1 MAVTRRELFSRI
13 RFGAAGSL
21 GVPADGMV
29 LAARGHE
36 EWSVQGQGG
45 GRGRGAGPA
54 GQAPAGPSIKLSS
67 NENPVGPGPAVIAA
81 IRGQFGQ
88 AMRYPFNSTPTDGRL
103 IETIAALH
111 KVKPENIALGAGS
124 QELLKVAVWGFTNP
138 ARHLVTATPTFENA
152 TNTAR
157 RMGHPVVE
165 IKVDGQFRLDLEG
178 MLAVS
183 RGAGLVFVNNPNN
196 PTATVHS
203 AAAITDFVERVRRI
217 SPDTVILIDEAYHEY
232 VTDPAYATAIPLA
245 LNTPNVFVARTFS
258 KAYGMAGMRIGY
270 AVGMK
275 DTVRPLARLA
285 LPFNISVL
293 GVVAA
298 ITALNDPA
306 HMAAER
312 DRNTA
317 ARAFTQKALEELGCK
332 CTVSQANFLF
342 ADVGR
347 SAAEFRSGCAAQGIQ
362 VGRDF
367 PPFEGSHARISIGTM
382 EEMQKAVAVFRDVLR
397 PVNASG
403 GGRQEA

>member
-21 GVPADGMV
+21 GVPADGLV

-45 GRGRGAGPA
+45 RGRGAGPA
-54 GQAPAGPSIKLSS
+54 GQAPAGSSIKLSS
-67 NENPVGPGPAVIAA
+67 NENPVGPGKAVLDA

-88 AMRYPFNSTPTDGRL
+88 TMRYPFNSTPTDGKL
-103 IETIAALH
+103 IEAIAALH

-124 QELLKVAVWGFTNP
+124 QELLKVAVWGYTNP

-183 RGAGLVFVNNPNN
+183 RGAGLIFVNNPNN

-245 LNTPNVFVARTFS
+245 MNTPNVFVARTFS
-258 KAYGMAGMRIGY
+258 KAFGMAGMRIGY
-270 AVGMK
+270 AIGMK

-298 ITALNDPA
+298 ITALADPQ

-332 CTVSQANFLF
+332 CTVSQTNFLF

-382 EEMQKAVAVFRDVLR
+382 EEMQKAVAVFREVLR
-397 PVNASG
+397 PVNATG